1 MFEFVLEIIIRILTN
16 LALLG
21 SLVTGLFTIAA
32 LALASVTEHEGG
44 VEIVEFDPETLY
56 ARRRRLRV
64 LPVQHEEGV
73 HPHTPPA
80 ENQPLNPHP
89 YLRPRNIP
97 VDRHTPSPIEVQ
109 VHPENQEQQ

>member
-21 SLVTGLFTIAA
+21 SLVTGLLTIGA

-73 HPHTPPA
+73 HPHTPPE
-80 ENQPLNPHP
+80 ENQLLNPRP
-89 YLRPRNIP
+89 YLRQRNIP
-97 VDRHTPSPIEVQ
+97 VDVCTPSPIEVQ
-109 VHPENQEQQ
+109 EPANPEQQ

>member
-1 MFEFVLEIIIRILTN
+1 MFEFLLAIVIRILVN

-21 SLVTGLFTIAA
+21 SLITGLLTIAA

-44 VEIVEFDPETLY
+44 VEVVEFDPETLY

-73 HPHTPPA
+73 QPHTPPA
-80 ENQPLNPHP
+80 ENQPLNPRP
-89 YLRPRNIP
+89 YLRQRNIP
-97 VDRHTPSPIEVQ
+97 VAERTPSPIEVQ
-109 VHPENQEQQ
+109 VQANPEQQ

>member
-1 MFEFVLEIIIRILTN
+1 MFEFLLAIVIQILVN

-21 SLVTGLFTIAA
+21 SLITGLLTIAA

-80 ENQPLNPHP
+80 EPLNPCP

-97 VDRHTPSPIEVQ
+97 VEWHTPSPIEVQ
-109 VHPENQEQQ
+109 EHQEQQ